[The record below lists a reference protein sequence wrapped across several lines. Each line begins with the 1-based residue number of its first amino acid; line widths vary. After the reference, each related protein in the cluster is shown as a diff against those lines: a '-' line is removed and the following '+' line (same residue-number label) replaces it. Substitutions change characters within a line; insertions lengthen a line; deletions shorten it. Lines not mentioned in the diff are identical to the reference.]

1 MEEKNHNPIHREV
14 IQQARTLMAVGFG
27 FVAALAWNDAI
38 QAFLRTILPRP
49 GSGLAGKFVYA
60 IIVTVVLVAVT
71 SRIRDEN
78 TIETK

>member
-1 MEEKNHNPIHREV
+1 MSTNQNPLHREV
-14 IQQARTLMAVGFG
+14 IQQARTLMAAGFG

-38 QAFLRTILPRP
+38 QAFLKAILPRP
-49 GSGLAGKFVYA
+49 GSSLVGKFVYA
-60 IIVTVVLVAVT
+60 GIVTVVLVAVT